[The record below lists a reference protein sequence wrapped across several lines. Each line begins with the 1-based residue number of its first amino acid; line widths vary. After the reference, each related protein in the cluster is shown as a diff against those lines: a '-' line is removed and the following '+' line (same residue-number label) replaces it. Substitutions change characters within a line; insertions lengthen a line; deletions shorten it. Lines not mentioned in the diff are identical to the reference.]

1 MANID
6 RLVNVSIE
14 LGTTAIAGQSF
25 SDLLILGKHSVAT
38 GRVMVVTDADQVLD
52 LGIPT
57 TDPIY
62 AAVSAAFSQSSH
74 ISRVHIGKIKA
85 SEYSVIVPNADGKT
99 FKVNLAW
106 IDDKGEAQ
114 AGVAEHVFAT
124 SESASATEL
133 LNKIKALNA
142 PVTASS
148 AGETITIKP
157 TGEADIAIT
166 VSKDLTLKATYT
178 ETVTEALSA
187 CARENND
194 WYGLAIT
201 SRVEDDVLQAAAYAE
216 ANQKLFGTASNSTAV
231 INSAVDTDIAS
242 KLLQNSYF
250 RSFAMYSHKA
260 DTQYPEVALMSYCF
274 TFYPGAET
282 WANKKLSGVAF
293 SPLTETQYIAAKK
306 KNVTTFERFNGS
318 FSITQGGK
326 VAGGEWIDIIRFRDW
341 LKQEVQINVT
351 SVLINT
357 YGKVPYTDP
366 GIELIGTAIRK
377 ALDLG
382 VVRGG
387 IAPVELN
394 EDNKEIPSYV
404 ITLPRSSGISDNTKA
419 QRVLE
424 DVKFSARLAGAIHLA
439 NIKGNL
445 AYSL

>member
-62 AAVSAAFSQSSH
+62 AAVSAAFSRSSH

-201 SRVEDDVLQAAAYAE
+201 SRVEDDVLQ
-216 ANQKLFGTASNSTAV
+216 
-231 INSAVDTDIAS
+231 
-242 KLLQNSYF
+242 
-250 RSFAMYSHKA
+250 
-260 DTQYPEVALMSYCF
+260 
-274 TFYPGAET
+274 
-282 WANKKLSGVAF
+282 
-293 SPLTETQYIAAKK
+293 
-306 KNVTTFERFNGS
+306 
-318 FSITQGGK
+318 
-326 VAGGEWIDIIRFRDW
+326 
-341 LKQEVQINVT
+341 
-351 SVLINT
+351 
-357 YGKVPYTDP
+357 
-366 GIELIGTAIRK
+366 
-377 ALDLG
+377 
-382 VVRGG
+382 
-387 IAPVELN
+387 
-394 EDNKEIPSYV
+394 
-404 ITLPRSSGISDNTKA
+404 
-419 QRVLE
+419 
-424 DVKFSARLAGAIHLA
+424 
-439 NIKGNL
+439 
-445 AYSL
+445 